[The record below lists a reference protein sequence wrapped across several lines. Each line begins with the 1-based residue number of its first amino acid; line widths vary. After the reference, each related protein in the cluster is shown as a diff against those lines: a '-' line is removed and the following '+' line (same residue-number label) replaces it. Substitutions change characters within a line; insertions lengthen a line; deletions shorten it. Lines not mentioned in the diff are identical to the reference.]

1 MEYLKFEQVS
11 GNKIEMKRTDPRH
24 LSLNSNPFNAPALSG
39 TENKETTF
47 ESMMF
52 EALNGVNKMQQ
63 ESDDLNV
70 RMITDPDSLDAHDIT
85 IAMAKANTALA
96 ITKAV
101 IDRGIKA
108 YKEILSIR

>member
-11 GNKIEMKRTDPRH
+11 GNSIEMKRTDPRH
-24 LSLNSNPFNAPALSG
+24 LSLNNTPVLSG
-39 TENKETTF
+39 TENRDASF